1 MLTIVAA
8 VVVGCTTTSPTDS
21 PTASALSPTASPATA
36 TSPSVAPA
44 SAARTASPLSP
55 TYCGPFSAVIC
66 SQAVAVAVAA
76 LPPNENHVLTGALGT
91 TGTASICPPSVSFNA
106 SNPGTCNVLVHL
118 RTTLGVRDVVLKLTA
133 TGWQFQYF
141 VQ

>member
-1 MLTIVAA
+1 M
-8 VVVGCTTTSPTDS
+8 
-21 PTASALSPTASPATA
+21 
-36 TSPSVAPA
+36 
-44 SAARTASPLSP
+44 
-55 TYCGPFSAVIC
+55 
-66 SQAVAVAVAA
+66 
-76 LPPNENHVLTGALGT
+76 
-91 TGTASICPPSVSFNA
+91 SFNA